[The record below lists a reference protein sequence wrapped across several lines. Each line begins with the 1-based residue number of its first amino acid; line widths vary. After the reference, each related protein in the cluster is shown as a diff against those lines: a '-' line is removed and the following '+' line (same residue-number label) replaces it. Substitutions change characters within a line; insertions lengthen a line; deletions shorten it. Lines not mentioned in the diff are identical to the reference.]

1 MGVPFSA
8 CLPRARC
15 TALACLALL
24 HGAAAAQT
32 PPAGIEYKFTP
43 THLHSSDGN
52 HALDLN
58 LRAGSG
64 PHIGW
69 VGIYRDRQGYQQARL
84 GYEYRMEIDGARIA
98 WSLQY
103 AQRGFVGASVTAEV
117 GGETFA
123 IVGAD
128 RNNLRDYYN
137 LNFDPGNATVLGIG
151 TRAVDKTD
159 LSLFQ
164 VRDYRLHNQ
173 QQITHAVA
181 RWRPAPGQRLTID
194 ISYKS
199 GQGATGRIRGTGL
212 AVGYDYG
219 DYFVKVVRDPYANF
233 SAARQTR
240 VAAGLRF

>member
-117 GGETFA
+117 GGDTFA

-128 RNNLRDYYN
+128 RFESLQS
-137 LNFDPGNATVLGIG
+137 FDRVGEILATVQEVLGAG
-151 TRAVDKTD
+151 ADQHRRGPGAV
-159 LSLFQ
+159 
-164 VRDYRLHNQ
+164 RLDAGANALHRE
-173 QQITHAVA
+173 IEIVD
-181 RWRPAPGQRLTID
+181 RLR
-194 ISYKS
+194 
-199 GQGATGRIRGTGL
+199 RI
-212 AVGYDYG
+212 
-219 DYFVKVVRDPYANF
+219 
-233 SAARQTR
+233 AARVFDR
-240 VAAGLRF
+240 SAGEPRAGSHADGLGNP